1 MKSKTFKKLTAMMIA
16 VMLVF
21 SMCIT
26 GISASAAAVS
36 DGTTVVYLKPNSNWT
51 QSDARF
57 AVYTFEG
64 AKNVWTD
71 MADEDGDGY
80 YSVTLPEGNWE
91 KIIFCRMDPK
101 TTANNWNTKWNQ
113 TSDLDIPEGKN
124 CYTVKNATWDKGGG
138 EWSLYDP
145 ENPTDPPE
153 TDPTEATTRPITIGD
168 PDSFYLFGYIN
179 NANYGCEEDSDNAGE
194 YKFVD
199 NKVTAK
205 FDADSYVAVKKGD
218 NSAWYMTDGWLG
230 TNVSKAVLKNTTTL
244 GTKANKLF
252 VPAGKEVTFTLVD
265 NGDDTFTLSYASSTD
280 PTGVTEPTDPTEPTT
295 PVDTD
300 YYLFG
305 SINGA
310 NYGCEEDYENMG
322 DYKFVDGKLTV
333 TFEEASY
340 VGVKTTGNAAW
351 YMTDGWQGIV
361 NEVTLY
367 NTSTLGETADKLMV
381 PAGEVNFTLVVNND
395 GTLTLSYTAE
405 TVPTIPVNPT
415 DPTDPEPTDPVATD
429 YYLFGSINGANYGC
443 EEDYENMGDYK
454 FVDGKLTV
462 TFEEASYVGVKTTG
476 NAAWYMT
483 DGWQGIVNEVTL
495 YNTTTLGVTADKLMV
510 PAGEVTFTLVVNDDD
525 TLTLSYESDVVPT
538 LPTDPVPTE
547 PTTEPTTSPSEDEVS
562 VFGDIN
568 LTLVK
573 DADSNVY
580 TGTTDL
586 QAGTYTFR
594 INDHGTTKCNG
605 SAFTDTI
612 YNVEYN
618 PNWRS
623 ATTLNVSGGRYT
635 FSFNADNN
643 KLLVQF
649 KPFSEIVE
657 LFGDI
662 NVALVKNSAG
672 IFNGIARLEQGSY
685 QFRINDQGTV
695 KCNGSTFDSDSIY
708 KVTYRED
715 WRSASTLIAKG
726 GVYAVKYDPATSQLT
741 IMASPGGAGDVRI
754 FGDIELD
761 LLKDKGTLYSAVT
774 TLEAGTYTFRVD
786 DRGTI
791 KCNGSTFNNTIY
803 DIQYSADWKSET
815 TFNVPGGRYLFR
827 YDSATERLTAFDL
840 PAVETVSVFGDFDL
854 KLTKGTG
861 NIYTGTI
868 ALEAGSYSFRID
880 EFGATMCAGHKINDK
895 ASNLEFSSEWRA
907 AATLNATGG
916 NYTFSYNADT
926 NKLTVTYAK

>member
-1 MKSKTFKKLTAMMIA
+1 MKTIKKQISVLLAVMMILCSITAISFSVSAAETTGGKVTVKSNLCDSKTYNYTANDKQIE
-16 VMLVF
+16 VKYFL
-21 SMCIT
+21 
-26 GISASAAAVS
+26 
-36 DGTTVVYLKPNSNWT
+36 
-51 QSDARF
+51 QSDNMILNMQGGLHYDSSVLKLASSNTAKTSVPGF
-57 AVYTFEG
+57 TSGSYYVNFNLTNKALFNATSLNLFDFTSKGVFFTAVFDIVG
-64 AKNVWTD
+64 
-71 MADEDGDGY
+71 
-80 YSVTLPEGNWE
+80 SGNTE
-91 KIIFCRMDPK
+91 VNLDVDVITA
-101 TTANNWNTKWNQ
+101 TTAN
-113 TSDLDIPEGKN
+113 SYDDLDDASDIDLVYYGDIATSKFAFSAEGNVIPN
-124 CYTVKNATWDKGGG
+124 DT
-138 EWSLYDP
+138 
-145 ENPTDPPE
+145 EN
-153 TDPTEATTRPITIGD
+153 
-168 PDSFYLFGYIN
+168 
-179 NANYGCEEDSDNAGE
+179 
-194 YKFVD
+194 
-199 NKVTAK
+199 
-205 FDADSYVAVKKGD
+205 
-218 NSAWYMTDGWLG
+218 
-230 TNVSKAVLKNTTTL
+230 
-244 GTKANKLF
+244 
-252 VPAGKEVTFTLVD
+252 
-265 NGDDTFTLSYASSTD
+265 
-280 PTGVTEPTDPTEPTT
+280 
-295 PVDTD
+295 
-300 YYLFG
+300 
-305 SINGA
+305 
-310 NYGCEEDYENMG
+310 
-322 DYKFVDGKLTV
+322 
-333 TFEEASY
+333 
-340 VGVKTTGNAAW
+340 
-351 YMTDGWQGIV
+351 
-361 NEVTLY
+361 
-367 NTSTLGETADKLMV
+367 
-381 PAGEVNFTLVVNND
+381 
-395 GTLTLSYTAE
+395 
-405 TVPTIPVNPT
+405 
-415 DPTDPEPTDPVATD
+415 
-429 YYLFGSINGANYGC
+429 
-443 EEDYENMGDYK
+443 
-454 FVDGKLTV
+454 
-462 TFEEASYVGVKTTG
+462 
-476 NAAWYMT
+476 
-483 DGWQGIVNEVTL
+483 
-495 YNTTTLGVTADKLMV
+495 
-510 PAGEVTFTLVVNDDD
+510 
-525 TLTLSYESDVVPT
+525 
-538 LPTDPVPTE
+538 
-547 PTTEPTTSPSEDEVS
+547 VS

-573 DADSNVY
+573 NADSNVY

-623 ATTLNVSGGRYT
+623 ASTLNVSGGRYT

-840 PAVETVSVFGDFDL
+840 PAVETVSLFGDFDL

>member
-1 MKSKTFKKLTAMMIA
+1 MKTIKKQISVLLAVMMILCSITAISFSVSAAETTGGKVTVKSNLCDSKTYNYTANDKQIE
-16 VMLVF
+16 VKYFL
-21 SMCIT
+21 
-26 GISASAAAVS
+26 
-36 DGTTVVYLKPNSNWT
+36 
-51 QSDARF
+51 QSDNMILNMQGGLHYDSSVLKLASSNTAKTSVPGF
-57 AVYTFEG
+57 TSGSYYVNFNLTNKALFNATSLNLFDFTSKGVFFTAVFDIVG
-64 AKNVWTD
+64 
-71 MADEDGDGY
+71 
-80 YSVTLPEGNWE
+80 SGNTE
-91 KIIFCRMDPK
+91 VNLDVDVITA
-101 TTANNWNTKWNQ
+101 TTAN
-113 TSDLDIPEGKN
+113 SYDDLDDASDIDLVYYGDIATSKFAFSAEGNVIPN
-124 CYTVKNATWDKGGG
+124 DT
-138 EWSLYDP
+138 
-145 ENPTDPPE
+145 EN
-153 TDPTEATTRPITIGD
+153 
-168 PDSFYLFGYIN
+168 
-179 NANYGCEEDSDNAGE
+179 
-194 YKFVD
+194 
-199 NKVTAK
+199 
-205 FDADSYVAVKKGD
+205 
-218 NSAWYMTDGWLG
+218 
-230 TNVSKAVLKNTTTL
+230 
-244 GTKANKLF
+244 
-252 VPAGKEVTFTLVD
+252 
-265 NGDDTFTLSYASSTD
+265 
-280 PTGVTEPTDPTEPTT
+280 
-295 PVDTD
+295 
-300 YYLFG
+300 
-305 SINGA
+305 
-310 NYGCEEDYENMG
+310 
-322 DYKFVDGKLTV
+322 
-333 TFEEASY
+333 
-340 VGVKTTGNAAW
+340 
-351 YMTDGWQGIV
+351 
-361 NEVTLY
+361 
-367 NTSTLGETADKLMV
+367 
-381 PAGEVNFTLVVNND
+381 
-395 GTLTLSYTAE
+395 
-405 TVPTIPVNPT
+405 
-415 DPTDPEPTDPVATD
+415 
-429 YYLFGSINGANYGC
+429 
-443 EEDYENMGDYK
+443 
-454 FVDGKLTV
+454 
-462 TFEEASYVGVKTTG
+462 
-476 NAAWYMT
+476 
-483 DGWQGIVNEVTL
+483 
-495 YNTTTLGVTADKLMV
+495 
-510 PAGEVTFTLVVNDDD
+510 
-525 TLTLSYESDVVPT
+525 
-538 LPTDPVPTE
+538 
-547 PTTEPTTSPSEDEVS
+547 VS

-573 DADSNVY
+573 NAGSNVY

-741 IMASPGGAGDVRI
+741 IMASPSGAGDVRI

-803 DIQYSADWKSET
+803 NIQYSADWKSET

>member
-1 MKSKTFKKLTAMMIA
+1 MKTSKKQISVLLAVMMILCSITAISFSVSAAETTGGKVTVKSNLCDSKTYNYTANDKQIE
-16 VMLVF
+16 VKYFL
-21 SMCIT
+21 
-26 GISASAAAVS
+26 
-36 DGTTVVYLKPNSNWT
+36 
-51 QSDARF
+51 QSDNMILNMQGGLHYDSSVLKLASSNTAKTSVPGF
-57 AVYTFEG
+57 TSGSYYVNFNLTNKALFNATSLNLFDFTSKGVFFTAVFDIVG
-64 AKNVWTD
+64 
-71 MADEDGDGY
+71 
-80 YSVTLPEGNWE
+80 SGNTE
-91 KIIFCRMDPK
+91 VNLDVDVITA
-101 TTANNWNTKWNQ
+101 TTAN
-113 TSDLDIPEGKN
+113 SYDDLDDASDIDLVYYGDIATSKFAFSAEGNVIP
-124 CYTVKNATWDKGGG
+124 
-138 EWSLYDP
+138 
-145 ENPTDPPE
+145 
-153 TDPTEATTRPITIGD
+153 
-168 PDSFYLFGYIN
+168 
-179 NANYGCEEDSDNAGE
+179 
-194 YKFVD
+194 
-199 NKVTAK
+199 
-205 FDADSYVAVKKGD
+205 
-218 NSAWYMTDGWLG
+218 
-230 TNVSKAVLKNTTTL
+230 
-244 GTKANKLF
+244 
-252 VPAGKEVTFTLVD
+252 
-265 NGDDTFTLSYASSTD
+265 DDT
-280 PTGVTEPTDPTEPTT
+280 
-295 PVDTD
+295 
-300 YYLFG
+300 
-305 SINGA
+305 
-310 NYGCEEDYENMG
+310 EN
-322 DYKFVDGKLTV
+322 
-333 TFEEASY
+333 
-340 VGVKTTGNAAW
+340 
-351 YMTDGWQGIV
+351 
-361 NEVTLY
+361 
-367 NTSTLGETADKLMV
+367 
-381 PAGEVNFTLVVNND
+381 
-395 GTLTLSYTAE
+395 
-405 TVPTIPVNPT
+405 
-415 DPTDPEPTDPVATD
+415 
-429 YYLFGSINGANYGC
+429 
-443 EEDYENMGDYK
+443 
-454 FVDGKLTV
+454 
-462 TFEEASYVGVKTTG
+462 
-476 NAAWYMT
+476 
-483 DGWQGIVNEVTL
+483 
-495 YNTTTLGVTADKLMV
+495 
-510 PAGEVTFTLVVNDDD
+510 
-525 TLTLSYESDVVPT
+525 
-538 LPTDPVPTE
+538 
-547 PTTEPTTSPSEDEVS
+547 VS

-573 DADSNVY
+573 NAGSNVY

-715 WRSASTLIAKG
+715 WRNASTLIAKG

-926 NKLTVTYAK
+926 NKLTVTYAE

>member
-1 MKSKTFKKLTAMMIA
+1 MKTIKKQISVLLAVMMILCSITAISFSVSAAETTGGKVTVKSNLCDSKTYNYTANDKQIE
-16 VMLVF
+16 VKYFL
-21 SMCIT
+21 
-26 GISASAAAVS
+26 
-36 DGTTVVYLKPNSNWT
+36 
-51 QSDARF
+51 QSDNMILNMQGGLHYDSSVLKLASSNTAKTSVPGF
-57 AVYTFEG
+57 TSGSYYVNFNLTNKALFNATSLNLFDFTSKGVFFTAVFDIVG
-64 AKNVWTD
+64 
-71 MADEDGDGY
+71 
-80 YSVTLPEGNWE
+80 SGNTE
-91 KIIFCRMDPK
+91 VNLDVDVITA
-101 TTANNWNTKWNQ
+101 TTAN
-113 TSDLDIPEGKN
+113 SYDDLDDASDIDLVYYGDIATGKFAFSAEGNVIP
-124 CYTVKNATWDKGGG
+124 
-138 EWSLYDP
+138 
-145 ENPTDPPE
+145 
-153 TDPTEATTRPITIGD
+153 
-168 PDSFYLFGYIN
+168 
-179 NANYGCEEDSDNAGE
+179 
-194 YKFVD
+194 
-199 NKVTAK
+199 
-205 FDADSYVAVKKGD
+205 
-218 NSAWYMTDGWLG
+218 
-230 TNVSKAVLKNTTTL
+230 
-244 GTKANKLF
+244 
-252 VPAGKEVTFTLVD
+252 
-265 NGDDTFTLSYASSTD
+265 DDT
-280 PTGVTEPTDPTEPTT
+280 
-295 PVDTD
+295 
-300 YYLFG
+300 
-305 SINGA
+305 
-310 NYGCEEDYENMG
+310 EN
-322 DYKFVDGKLTV
+322 
-333 TFEEASY
+333 
-340 VGVKTTGNAAW
+340 
-351 YMTDGWQGIV
+351 
-361 NEVTLY
+361 
-367 NTSTLGETADKLMV
+367 
-381 PAGEVNFTLVVNND
+381 
-395 GTLTLSYTAE
+395 
-405 TVPTIPVNPT
+405 
-415 DPTDPEPTDPVATD
+415 
-429 YYLFGSINGANYGC
+429 
-443 EEDYENMGDYK
+443 
-454 FVDGKLTV
+454 
-462 TFEEASYVGVKTTG
+462 
-476 NAAWYMT
+476 
-483 DGWQGIVNEVTL
+483 
-495 YNTTTLGVTADKLMV
+495 
-510 PAGEVTFTLVVNDDD
+510 
-525 TLTLSYESDVVPT
+525 
-538 LPTDPVPTE
+538 
-547 PTTEPTTSPSEDEVS
+547 VS

-573 DADSNVY
+573 NAGSNVY

>member
-1 MKSKTFKKLTAMMIA
+1 MKTIKKQISVLLAVMMILCSITAISFSVSAAETTGGKVTVKSNLCDSKTYNYTANDKQIE
-16 VMLVF
+16 VKYFL
-21 SMCIT
+21 
-26 GISASAAAVS
+26 
-36 DGTTVVYLKPNSNWT
+36 
-51 QSDARF
+51 QSDNMILNMQGGLYYDSSVLKLASSNTAKTSVPGF
-57 AVYTFEG
+57 TSGSYYVNFNLTNKALFNATSLNLFDFTSKGVFFTAVFDIVG
-64 AKNVWTD
+64 
-71 MADEDGDGY
+71 
-80 YSVTLPEGNWE
+80 SGNTE
-91 KIIFCRMDPK
+91 VNLDVDVITA
-101 TTANNWNTKWNQ
+101 TTAN
-113 TSDLDIPEGKN
+113 SYDDLDDASDIDLVYYGDIATSKFAFSAEGNVIPN
-124 CYTVKNATWDKGGG
+124 DT
-138 EWSLYDP
+138 
-145 ENPTDPPE
+145 EN
-153 TDPTEATTRPITIGD
+153 
-168 PDSFYLFGYIN
+168 
-179 NANYGCEEDSDNAGE
+179 
-194 YKFVD
+194 
-199 NKVTAK
+199 
-205 FDADSYVAVKKGD
+205 
-218 NSAWYMTDGWLG
+218 
-230 TNVSKAVLKNTTTL
+230 
-244 GTKANKLF
+244 
-252 VPAGKEVTFTLVD
+252 
-265 NGDDTFTLSYASSTD
+265 
-280 PTGVTEPTDPTEPTT
+280 
-295 PVDTD
+295 
-300 YYLFG
+300 
-305 SINGA
+305 
-310 NYGCEEDYENMG
+310 
-322 DYKFVDGKLTV
+322 
-333 TFEEASY
+333 
-340 VGVKTTGNAAW
+340 
-351 YMTDGWQGIV
+351 
-361 NEVTLY
+361 
-367 NTSTLGETADKLMV
+367 
-381 PAGEVNFTLVVNND
+381 
-395 GTLTLSYTAE
+395 
-405 TVPTIPVNPT
+405 
-415 DPTDPEPTDPVATD
+415 
-429 YYLFGSINGANYGC
+429 
-443 EEDYENMGDYK
+443 
-454 FVDGKLTV
+454 
-462 TFEEASYVGVKTTG
+462 
-476 NAAWYMT
+476 
-483 DGWQGIVNEVTL
+483 
-495 YNTTTLGVTADKLMV
+495 
-510 PAGEVTFTLVVNDDD
+510 
-525 TLTLSYESDVVPT
+525 
-538 LPTDPVPTE
+538 
-547 PTTEPTTSPSEDEVS
+547 VS

-573 DADSNVY
+573 NAGSNVY

-623 ATTLNVSGGRYT
+623 ASTLNVSGGRYT

-926 NKLTVTYAK
+926 NKLAITYAK

>member
-1 MKSKTFKKLTAMMIA
+1 MKTIKKQISVLLAVMMILCSITAISFSVSAAETTGGKVTVKSNLCDSKTYNYTANDKQIE
-16 VMLVF
+16 VKYFL
-21 SMCIT
+21 
-26 GISASAAAVS
+26 
-36 DGTTVVYLKPNSNWT
+36 
-51 QSDARF
+51 QSDNMILNMQGGLHYDSSVLKLASSNTAKTSVPGF
-57 AVYTFEG
+57 TSGSYYVNFNLTNKALFNATSLNLFDFTSKGVFFTAVFDIVG
-64 AKNVWTD
+64 
-71 MADEDGDGY
+71 
-80 YSVTLPEGNWE
+80 SGNTE
-91 KIIFCRMDPK
+91 VNLDVDVITA
-101 TTANNWNTKWNQ
+101 TTAN
-113 TSDLDIPEGKN
+113 SYDDLDDASDIDLVYYGDIATGKFAFSAEGNVIP
-124 CYTVKNATWDKGGG
+124 
-138 EWSLYDP
+138 
-145 ENPTDPPE
+145 
-153 TDPTEATTRPITIGD
+153 
-168 PDSFYLFGYIN
+168 
-179 NANYGCEEDSDNAGE
+179 
-194 YKFVD
+194 
-199 NKVTAK
+199 
-205 FDADSYVAVKKGD
+205 
-218 NSAWYMTDGWLG
+218 
-230 TNVSKAVLKNTTTL
+230 
-244 GTKANKLF
+244 
-252 VPAGKEVTFTLVD
+252 
-265 NGDDTFTLSYASSTD
+265 DDT
-280 PTGVTEPTDPTEPTT
+280 
-295 PVDTD
+295 
-300 YYLFG
+300 
-305 SINGA
+305 
-310 NYGCEEDYENMG
+310 EN
-322 DYKFVDGKLTV
+322 
-333 TFEEASY
+333 
-340 VGVKTTGNAAW
+340 
-351 YMTDGWQGIV
+351 
-361 NEVTLY
+361 
-367 NTSTLGETADKLMV
+367 
-381 PAGEVNFTLVVNND
+381 
-395 GTLTLSYTAE
+395 
-405 TVPTIPVNPT
+405 
-415 DPTDPEPTDPVATD
+415 
-429 YYLFGSINGANYGC
+429 
-443 EEDYENMGDYK
+443 
-454 FVDGKLTV
+454 
-462 TFEEASYVGVKTTG
+462 
-476 NAAWYMT
+476 
-483 DGWQGIVNEVTL
+483 
-495 YNTTTLGVTADKLMV
+495 
-510 PAGEVTFTLVVNDDD
+510 
-525 TLTLSYESDVVPT
+525 
-538 LPTDPVPTE
+538 
-547 PTTEPTTSPSEDEVS
+547 VS

-573 DADSNVY
+573 NAGSNVY

-840 PAVETVSVFGDFDL
+840 PTVETVSVFGDFDL

>member
-1 MKSKTFKKLTAMMIA
+1 MKTIKKQISVLLAVMMILCSITAISFSVSAAETTGGKVTVKSNLCDSKTYNYTANDKQIE
-16 VMLVF
+16 VKYFL
-21 SMCIT
+21 
-26 GISASAAAVS
+26 
-36 DGTTVVYLKPNSNWT
+36 
-51 QSDARF
+51 QSDNMILNMQGGIYYDSSVLKLAD
-57 AVYTFEG
+57 TNT
-64 AKNVWTD
+64 AKNSIPGFTSGSYFVNFNLTNKALFNATSLNLFD
-71 MADEDGDGY
+71 FTSKGVFFTAVFDIVGSGNTEVNLDVDVITATTATSYDDLNDASDIDLVYYGDIA
-80 YSVTLPEGNWE
+80 SDKFAFSAEGNV
-91 KIIFCRMDPK
+91 IPK
-101 TTANNWNTKWNQ
+101 DT
-113 TSDLDIPEGKN
+113 
-124 CYTVKNATWDKGGG
+124 
-138 EWSLYDP
+138 
-145 ENPTDPPE
+145 
-153 TDPTEATTRPITIGD
+153 GD
-168 PDSFYLFGYIN
+168 
-179 NANYGCEEDSDNAGE
+179 
-194 YKFVD
+194 
-199 NKVTAK
+199 
-205 FDADSYVAVKKGD
+205 
-218 NSAWYMTDGWLG
+218 
-230 TNVSKAVLKNTTTL
+230 
-244 GTKANKLF
+244 
-252 VPAGKEVTFTLVD
+252 
-265 NGDDTFTLSYASSTD
+265 
-280 PTGVTEPTDPTEPTT
+280 
-295 PVDTD
+295 
-300 YYLFG
+300 
-305 SINGA
+305 
-310 NYGCEEDYENMG
+310 
-322 DYKFVDGKLTV
+322 
-333 TFEEASY
+333 
-340 VGVKTTGNAAW
+340 
-351 YMTDGWQGIV
+351 
-361 NEVTLY
+361 
-367 NTSTLGETADKLMV
+367 
-381 PAGEVNFTLVVNND
+381 
-395 GTLTLSYTAE
+395 
-405 TVPTIPVNPT
+405 
-415 DPTDPEPTDPVATD
+415 
-429 YYLFGSINGANYGC
+429 
-443 EEDYENMGDYK
+443 
-454 FVDGKLTV
+454 
-462 TFEEASYVGVKTTG
+462 
-476 NAAWYMT
+476 
-483 DGWQGIVNEVTL
+483 
-495 YNTTTLGVTADKLMV
+495 
-510 PAGEVTFTLVVNDDD
+510 
-525 TLTLSYESDVVPT
+525 
-538 LPTDPVPTE
+538 
-547 PTTEPTTSPSEDEVS
+547 VS

-568 LTLVK
+568 LDLTKVSG
-573 DADSNVY
+573 SNVY

-618 PNWRS
+618 PNWKS

-715 WRSASTLIAKG
+715 WKSASTLIAKG

-880 EFGATMCAGHKINDK
+880 EFGTTMCAGHKINDK

-926 NKLTVTYAK
+926 NKLTVTYAE